1 MTGASAVG
9 GGDCAD
15 AGVDYITPSGSVTLL
30 PAQTQAEISVTVC
43 DDDVVEGSETLFI
56 ELTGVPGRKLT
67 GIGTISTTA
76 AAESTPEIV
85 SPARPMAPPHSP
97 RPRAGSSGWAD

>member
-1 MTGASAVG
+1 M
-9 GGDCAD
+9 
-15 AGVDYITPSGSVTLL
+15 TLL

-67 GIGTISTTA
+67 GTGTI
-76 AAESTPEIV
+76 V
-85 SPARPMAPPHSP
+85 DD
-97 RPRAGSSGWAD
+97 SGG